1 MARKRSTPK
10 PPGKA
15 PAVIPFPGDVP
26 DELAG
31 MLGGAARL
39 MGAIRTRRVILQRSQ
54 VVADPEG
61 LADDGPNT
69 LSLDP
74 PESVYD
80 FDPKSRRLRVTCHC
94 RLTASRG
101 VTADRKKR
109 GDAIP
114 LLIVEAAFLLE
125 YEVHPDAVPGIDDAV
140 LDVFCDAALAQAW
153 PYWRD
158 FVRDSSTR
166 AGLPFIDVPFDLE
179 F

>member
-10 PPGKA
+10 PPDKP
-15 PAVIPFPGDVP
+15 PAVIPFP
-26 DELAG
+26 DEPPGGLAG
-31 MLGGAARL
+31 MLSGAAAL
-39 MGAIRTRRVILQRSQ
+39 MGAIRTRRVIVQRSQ
-54 VVADPEG
+54 VVADPDG

-74 PESVYD
+74 PESEYS
-80 FDPKSRRLRVTCHC
+80 FDPRSRRLRVTCHC

-101 VTADRKKR
+101 AGRKKK

-125 YEVHPDAVPGIDDAV
+125 YEVHPDAVPGIDDAL
-140 LDVFCDAALAQAW
+140 LDVFSDAALAQAW

-158 FVRDSSTR
+158 FVRDASTR
-166 AGLPFIDVPFDLE
+166 AGLPFIDVPFDVE

>member
-10 PPGKA
+10 PPADA
-15 PAVIPFPGDVP
+15 PASIPFPGDVP

-39 MGAIRTRRVILQRSQ
+39 MGAIRTKRVALQRSQ
-54 VVADPEG
+54 VVADPDG
-61 LADDGPNT
+61 LDDDGPNT

-74 PESVYD
+74 PESEYS
-80 FDPKSRRLRVTCHC
+80 FDPKSRKLRVTCHC

-101 VTADRKKR
+101 GGRKKK

-125 YEVHPDAVPGIDDAV
+125 YEVHPDAVPEIDDAL
-140 LDVFCDAALAQAW
+140 LDVFSDAALTQAW

-158 FVRDSSTR
+158 FVRDASTR
-166 AGLPFIDVPFDLE
+166 AGFPVIDVPFDAE